1 MQSVGA
7 HLQGTGE
14 SIEESAFDEYFGSVG
29 SSVLTLYK
37 ASTGGEDWGTV
48 YQVIQ
53 TTGRFGSGMLL
64 FFLGFVQFGI
74 LNIITGIFVDT
85 AMKTLTK
92 DSEVLAQEH
101 SRQEAQ
107 HANKLTELCRRVDV
121 DLGGRLCREEFEAAL
136 RRKHVPTLLTMLGFK
151 RHHVLE
157 FFKHMADDADDG
169 EVDIGEFVKGCM
181 LLKGTATNFDLHK
194 LHAEFVCRQVSLEQ
208 RLEEILKFLRP
219 DSPASARRRDQ
230 PGSKGR
236 SQAASRR
243 TMSQD
248 APLISWNTDPTV
260 PESGPPGLPPPS

>member
-92 DSEVLAQEH
+92 NSEVLAQEH

-107 HANKLTELCRRVDV
+107 HESKLTELCQRVD
-121 DLGGRLCREEFEAAL
+121 DDFSGRLSRSKFEVAL
-136 RRKHVPTLLTMLGFK
+136 QRKRVPELLTMLGFK
-151 RHHVLE
+151 RHHLLE
-157 FFKHMADDADDG
+157 YFNHMANDCED
-169 EVDIGEFVKGCM
+169 ESVDIGDFVRGCM
-181 LLKGTATNFDLHK
+181 LLKGPASNFDLYK
-194 LHAEFVCRQVSLEQ
+194 LHAAQLNIDRRLEQ
-208 RLEEILKFLRP
+208 MTGALNR
-219 DSPASARRRDQ
+219 AS
-230 PGSKGR
+230 
-236 SQAASRR
+236 
-243 TMSQD
+243 
-248 APLISWNTDPTV
+248 
-260 PESGPPGLPPPS
+260 